1 MSMSRRD
8 GLERIQVPEGATVE
22 TLKGQITETLNVPGQ
37 DITLS
42 TNKDLVSF
50 CEYLLLFHAS
60 EGGLGW
66 RSKRQVSDY
75 SAHLMQLTALD
86 KSSFTDMA
94 KGKQSISSVGIK
106 HGDMVSLHHKE

>member
-50 CEYLLLFHAS
+50 CECLLLSHAS

-75 SAHLMQLTALD
+75 SAHSMQLTALD